1 MKYTALIILSI
12 LLFNCRE
19 EKKVVVNRTD
29 YEMYLTSSPNQALA
43 KVNEELSFWKNRLA
57 ESPNSKTNLL
67 RIAGLY
73 SGRFQLN
80 GEVED
85 LHRSDSIYNLILAS
99 TTLGKDNIYRS
110 LAANNITKHEFRQA
124 RTNLQEA
131 LAIGD
136 GKASSYLMLV
146 DVNLELGDY
155 PGAEHILKSFTN
167 KKSFAYLIRD
177 AKIKDHQGDLDS
189 AIILMEH
196 AVDRIKENKSLF
208 TWTMSNLGD
217 MYGHASRIS
226 ESYQAYLEVLKQD
239 PDYDHALKGIAWIAF
254 VHDRNT
260 QEAKRILNFI
270 DTRKATPDMHLMLAE
285 IAEVENDAREKKK
298 QLELFTNEARN
309 SKYGGM
315 YNTYLAKLEA
325 EEFSNPQT
333 AISIAEQE
341 IQNRPTPLSYDL
353 LAWGLFHKGEYR
365 EALEIANKNVLN
377 RTYEPVALYH
387 MAMIY
392 KSNGLEKEARNYF
405 EQASESSFELGPT
418 ISKRIELEIKTL

>member
-239 PDYDHALKGIAWIAF
+239 PDYDHALKGIAWIAV

-285 IAEVENDAREKKK
+285 IAEVENDAGEKKK

>member
-12 LLFNCRE
+12 LLFKCS
-19 EKKVVVNRTD
+19 EKKEMVVNSTD
-29 YEMYLTSSPNQALA
+29 YEIYLTSTPNQALA
-43 KVNEELSFWKNRLA
+43 KVNEELSFWKNRLV

-80 GEVED
+80 GKVED
-85 LHRSDSIYNLILAS
+85 LYRSDSIYNLILAS
-99 TTLGKDNIYRS
+99 ATLGKDNIYRS

-155 PGAEHILKSFTN
+155 PGAELILKSFTN

-285 IAEVENDAREKKK
+285 IAEVENDAGEKKK

>member
-99 TTLGKDNIYRS
+99 ATLGKDNIYRS

-155 PGAEHILKSFTN
+155 PGAELILKSFTN

-285 IAEVENDAREKKK
+285 IAEVENDAGEKKK

>member
-12 LLFNCRE
+12 LLFKCSE
-19 EKKVVVNRTD
+19 KKKVVVNSTD
-29 YEMYLTSSPNQALA
+29 YDIYLTSTPNQALA

-155 PGAEHILKSFTN
+155 PGAELILKSFTN

-285 IAEVENDAREKKK
+285 IAEVENDAGEKKK

-377 RTYEPVALYH
+377 RTYEPVALFH

-405 EQASESSFELGPT
+405 EQAAEGSFELGPT

>member
-12 LLFNCRE
+12 LLFKCSE
-19 EKKVVVNRTD
+19 KKKVVVNSTD
-29 YEMYLTSSPNQALA
+29 YDIYLTSSPNQALA

-239 PDYDHALKGIAWIAF
+239 PDYDHALKGIAWIAV

-285 IAEVENDAREKKK
+285 IAEVENDAGEKKK

>member
-12 LLFNCRE
+12 LLFKCS
-19 EKKVVVNRTD
+19 EKKEMVVNSTD
-29 YEMYLTSSPNQALA
+29 YEIYLTSTPNQALA
-43 KVNEELSFWKNRLA
+43 KVNEELSFWKNRLV

-80 GEVED
+80 GKVED
-85 LHRSDSIYNLILAS
+85 LYRSDSIYNLILAS
-99 TTLGKDNIYRS
+99 ATLGKDNIYRS

-155 PGAEHILKSFTN
+155 PGAELILKSFTN

>member
-285 IAEVENDAREKKK
+285 IAEVENDAGEKKK

>member
-12 LLFNCRE
+12 LLFKCSE
-19 EKKVVVNRTD
+19 KKKVVVNSTD
-29 YEMYLTSSPNQALA
+29 YDIYLTSTPNQALA

-110 LAANNITKHEFRQA
+110 LAANNVTKHEFRQA

-155 PGAEHILKSFTN
+155 PGAELILKSFTN

-208 TWTMSNLGD
+208 TWTLSNLAD

>member
-12 LLFNCRE
+12 LLFKCSE
-19 EKKVVVNRTD
+19 KKKVVVNSTD
-29 YEMYLTSSPNQALA
+29 YDIYLTSTPNQALA

-285 IAEVENDAREKKK
+285 IAEVENDAGEKKK

>member
-1 MKYTALIILSI
+1 
-12 LLFNCRE
+12 
-19 EKKVVVNRTD
+19 
-29 YEMYLTSSPNQALA
+29 
-43 KVNEELSFWKNRLA
+43 
-57 ESPNSKTNLL
+57 
-67 RIAGLY
+67 
-73 SGRFQLN
+73 
-80 GEVED
+80 
-85 LHRSDSIYNLILAS
+85 
-99 TTLGKDNIYRS
+99 
-110 LAANNITKHEFRQA
+110 
-124 RTNLQEA
+124 
-131 LAIGD
+131 
-136 GKASSYLMLV
+136 
-146 DVNLELGDY
+146 
-155 PGAEHILKSFTN
+155 
-167 KKSFAYLIRD
+167 
-177 AKIKDHQGDLDS
+177 
-189 AIILMEH
+189 
-196 AVDRIKENKSLF
+196 
-208 TWTMSNLGD
+208 MSNLGD

-239 PDYDHALKGIAWIAF
+239 PDYDHALKGIAWIAV

-285 IAEVENDAREKKK
+285 IAEVENDAGEKKK

>member
-19 EKKVVVNRTD
+19 EKKVVVNSTD
-29 YEMYLTSSPNQALA
+29 YEMYLTSTPNQALA

-285 IAEVENDAREKKK
+285 IAEVENDAGEKKK

>member
-1 MKYTALIILSI
+1 MKYSALIILSI
-12 LLFNCRE
+12 LLFKCS
-19 EKKVVVNRTD
+19 EKKEMVVNSTD

-110 LAANNITKHEFRQA
+110 LAANNVTKHEFRQA

-155 PGAEHILKSFTN
+155 PGAELILKSFTN

-285 IAEVENDAREKKK
+285 IAEVENDAGEKKK

>member
-12 LLFNCRE
+12 LLFKCSE
-19 EKKVVVNRTD
+19 KKKVVVNSTD
-29 YEMYLTSSPNQALA
+29 YDIYLTSTPNQALA

-110 LAANNITKHEFRQA
+110 LAANNVTKHEFRQA

-155 PGAEHILKSFTN
+155 PGAELILKSFTN

-285 IAEVENDAREKKK
+285 IAEVENDAGEKKK

>member
-12 LLFNCRE
+12 LLFKCSE
-19 EKKVVVNRTD
+19 KKKVVVNSTD
-29 YEMYLTSSPNQALA
+29 YDIYLTSTPNQALA

-110 LAANNITKHEFRQA
+110 LAANNVTKHEFRQA

-155 PGAEHILKSFTN
+155 PGAELILKSFTN

-208 TWTMSNLGD
+208 TWTLSNLAD

-285 IAEVENDAREKKK
+285 IAEVENDAGEKKK